1 MTVDIFFIADIFL
14 QFRTAYWR
22 QSGSLEV
29 DAALIRQTY
38 FRRWFAID
46 FVSSLPLNYISYFF
60 RGEMSE
66 LHALKSL
73 RLLRLFKLLRLARS
87 TTLSLSCHRLSLS
100 CYRPF
105 TVLPCYRPFT
115 VLPPPFNALFKLL
128 RLAYRLKRLVQK
140 YQDTFDLQP

>member
-105 TVLPCYRPFT
+105 TVLP
-115 VLPPPFNALFKLL
+115 PPFNALFKLL